1 MNDYRVN
8 IKVRNN
14 RILKAIEESGGVAG
28 QKWCVANGLSYT
40 SVNDLIGM
48 TISPIRKSGELIPSA
63 ARLCEVLGK
72 LPDELW
78 STEQIRPLEKNFTTL
93 EMSREEI
100 AALMPPNEIGLHLT
114 DFDEYMHLRELP
126 ERIEEAIDTLGE
138 REQHIIRSHFFEGKT
153 LKDLGDELGIGVE
166 RVRQI
171 EARALRN
178 LRHPNRTKA
187 LKDYVND

>member
-14 RILKAIEESGGVAG
+14 RILKAIEESGGTVG
-28 QKWCVANGLSYT
+28 QKWCEANGLGYS
-40 SVNDLIGM
+40 SVNSLINM
-48 TISPIRKSGELIPSA
+48 VVSPVTKMGELIPTA

-78 STEQIRPLEKNFTTL
+78 SDEQIRPLEKNFTSL

-100 AALMPPNEIGLHLT
+100 VALMPPDAMGLELT
-114 DFDEYMHLRELP
+114 DFDQFMHMRELP
-126 ERIEEAIDTLGE
+126 ERIEQAIDTLDE
-138 REQHIIRSHFFEGKT
+138 RKQYIIRSRFYEDKT
-153 LKDLGDELGIGVE
+153 LDELGKELGVSKD

-171 EARALRN
+171 EARALRE
-178 LRHPNRTKA
+178 LRHPSKSKV
-187 LKDYVND
+187 LLDYAD